1 MTQMVYRA
9 GKMAKWKGVG
19 YEWKIIPADELDE
32 FLEDGWFEHPDELIQ
47 PIAEPEPEP
56 EPEPLVKGRKKPGPK
71 PKAATDESDD

>member
-32 FLEDGWFEHPDELIQ
+32 FLEDGWFEHPDDLIK
-47 PIAEPEPEP
+47 PLAEP
-56 EPEPLVKGRKKPGPK
+56 EPEPLVKDRKKPGPK